1 MHLSIKRQPGLKT
14 RIRRDD
20 VVQIISGRGTGK
32 RILAPGE
39 DVKNRGLRGK
49 VLSVDRAAGRVV
61 VQGVRTIY
69 KHQRRSRDPS
79 RPGGGR
85 IERDGSIAIADVMLV
100 CPACDRPTRVGIRFE
115 QHERQG
121 GAIKVK
127 RIRVCK
133 RCGADVER
141 R

>member
-1 MHLSIKRQPGLKT
+1 MSAAVMRSRFKT
-14 RIRRDD
+14 RICRNDL
-20 VVQIISGRGTGK
+20 VQVIAGRGTGK

-49 VLSVDRAAGRVV
+49 VLSVDRQAGRVV

-79 RPGGGR
+79 RPAGGR
-85 IERDGSIAIADVMLV
+85 IERDGSIAISDVMLV
-100 CPACDRPTRVGIRFE
+100 CPSCDRPTRIGIRLE

-121 GAIKVK
+121 GVTKVK

-133 RCGADVER
+133 RCGADIPER